1 MEGLFSFSQSLINI
15 EDKDSFVKNYG
26 EKIIFNNIKELG

>member
-1 MEGLFSFSQSLINI
+1 MEGLFSFSQSIIKI

-26 EKIIFNNIKELG
+26 EKNNI